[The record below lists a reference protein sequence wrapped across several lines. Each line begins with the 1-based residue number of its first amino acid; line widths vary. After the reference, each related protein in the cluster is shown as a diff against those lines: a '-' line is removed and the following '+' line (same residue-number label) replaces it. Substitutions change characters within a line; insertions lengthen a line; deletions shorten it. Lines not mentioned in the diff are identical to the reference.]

1 MNAPASAFPEGGDA
15 ALCRATTDARGNSK
29 VPALI
34 SATSYPHPSVHFPTP
49 TPLQVDDTWCVENC
63 GFNPPNCPL
72 SLCECDDSPPEEA
85 AGKEETDKKEAAPGE
100 KGDWSKG
107 AFERRR
113 NINSGGDVDEAFQRG
128 KEEYDRL
135 RRASAGTN
143 GLSPG
148 QVSNEPDHL
157 SGGNEAP
164 MRKCQSEWDG
174 NCDRSAFTGKAGAA
188 RKRRIERK
196 LAIAKGEISG
206 SDAETDGKQD
216 QEEEEEDVSKL
227 GNDSG
232 LEDGAEPEDCVTVGG
247 AVSDAWCKT
256 ACAGS
261 PPNCPAELCSCEKIV
276 KMKTG
281 GEGVHAPAPTPS
293 PSPSPYPC
301 PAPASARASAPT
313 PNQEEEGESSDVPG
327 VGGFKIDAVCGPKI
341 GIKCGQKVVNGGYK
355 SDDVSAL
362 PLAREE

>member
-113 NINSGGDVDEAFQRG
+113 NSNSGGDVDEAFQRG

-148 QVSNEPDHL
+148 QVSNEPEHL
-157 SGGNEAP
+157 SGGYEAP

-206 SDAETDGKQD
+206 SDAETDGEQD

-232 LEDGAEPEDCVTVGG
+232 LEDGAKPEDCVTVGG

-281 GEGVHAPAPTPS
+281 GGGCTPLPHVATPAPAPPLTP
-293 PSPSPYPC
+293 
-301 PAPASARASAPT
+301 
-313 PNQEEEGESSDVPG
+313 
-327 VGGFKIDAVCGPKI
+327 
-341 GIKCGQKVVNGGYK
+341 
-355 SDDVSAL
+355 AL
-362 PLAREE
+362 PLPLPQPLLPPLIRRKRASRRTFPGWAGLKSTPYAGPRSESSADRRWLTEDTSRTM